1 MTEVVVVEEGE
12 MIEIHL
18 EEVAIMTTH
27 LALQI
32 ALNAEK
38 LVIFLVSVLKLDKI
52 NVSNVEVRVIEKGT
66 AQKCLNLVVII
77 VMEKDIFRESV
88 QSQEK
93 VVVAAEELAI
103 IVMKK
108 VTCQETAP
116 NHDQEVEEGDEEV
129 LH

>member
-38 LVIFLVSVLKLDKI
+38 LVIFLVSVLKLDRI

-66 AQKCLNLVVII
+66 AQKCLSLVV
-77 VMEKDIFRESV
+77 
-88 QSQEK
+88 
-93 VVVAAEELAI
+93 I

-108 VTCQETAP
+108 VTCQETVQS
-116 NHDQEVEEGDEEV
+116 HDLVGAAEEV
-129 LH
+129 LAITAM